1 MVLTPPTLVNPSPP
15 PQTRVEAGGRQF
27 IVQATAPTLGL
38 DNRPKVIPA
47 MLENTR
53 WELRRLDQTG
63 VPAVPAAQQAYIR
76 LSQGRVDGFTGCNL
90 FNGDF
95 KRELN
100 NRLIFLVIRGS
111 VKKCPGLEGQE
122 RELVRALQQVRNWQL
137 TPDQQLL
144 RPGRCWRSLRLS
156 IPAPECS
163 LPLPKHL
170 GAAIFTGQAP
180 RQDKQ
185 VVGQPVQILQAERGE
200 AVLPRQR
207 VHATFRPAT
216 YRPCDMG

>member
-1 MVLTPPTLVNPSPP
+1 MMGLRMGMIGLVLSVAGLTGCTLFEPPAGGSGAERVMVLTPPTLVNPSPP

-38 DNRPKVIPA
+38 DNRPMVIPA

-111 VKKCPGLEGQE
+111 VKKCPVLEEQE

-137 TPDQQLL
+137 TPDQQLQFL
-144 RPGRCWRSLRLS
+144 D
-156 IPAPECS
+156 
-163 LPLPKHL
+163 
-170 GAAIFTGQAP
+170 QAGKVLA
-180 RQDKQ
+180 QF
-185 VVGQPVQILQAERGE
+185 E
-200 AVLPRQR
+200 AVYPG
-207 VHATFRPAT
+207 T
-216 YRPCDMG
+216 

>member
-1 MVLTPPTLVNPSPP
+1 MGLRVGMIGLVLSLAGLTGCALFRVSSRRERRGACHGADATDAGYPVSP
-15 PQTRVEAGGRQF
+15 PQTRVEAGDRQF

-111 VKKCPGLEGQE
+111 VKKCPVLEGQE

-137 TPDQQLL
+137 TPDQQLQFL
-144 RPGRCWRSLRLS
+144 D
-156 IPAPECS
+156 
-163 LPLPKHL
+163 
-170 GAAIFTGQAP
+170 QAGKVLA
-180 RQDKQ
+180 QF
-185 VVGQPVQILQAERGE
+185 E
-200 AVLPRQR
+200 AVYPG
-207 VHATFRPAT
+207 T
-216 YRPCDMG
+216 

>member
-1 MVLTPPTLVNPSPP
+1 MGLRVGMIGLVLSLAGLTGCALFQSPAGGSGVERVMVLTPPTLGTPPSP
-15 PQTRVEAGGRQF
+15 PQTRVEAGDRQF

-137 TPDQQLL
+137 TPDQQLQFL
-144 RPGRCWRSLRLS
+144 DQSGKVL
-156 IPAPECS
+156 AQ
-163 LPLPKHL
+163 
-170 GAAIFTGQAP
+170 F
-180 RQDKQ
+180 
-185 VVGQPVQILQAERGE
+185 E
-200 AVLPRQR
+200 AVYPR
-207 VHATFRPAT
+207 T
-216 YRPCDMG
+216 